1 MSDREESVSGF
12 PPKLRV
18 KCLAFPWQEAM
29 AFGFGYLKLSSKEFW
44 SLTPKELYAAMR
56 YLAPLPSTYPSKES
70 LHHLMTLFPDHSEL
84 HHE

>member
-29 AFGFGYLKLSSKEFW
+29 AFVSVVE
-44 SLTPKELYAAMR
+44 
-56 YLAPLPSTYPSKES
+56 
-70 LHHLMTLFPDHSEL
+70 
-84 HHE
+84 